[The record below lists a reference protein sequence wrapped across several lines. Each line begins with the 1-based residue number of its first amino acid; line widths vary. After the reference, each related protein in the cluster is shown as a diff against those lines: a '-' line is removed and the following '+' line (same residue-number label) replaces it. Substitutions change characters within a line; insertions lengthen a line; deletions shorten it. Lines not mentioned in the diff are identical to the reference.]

1 MYVRIRGN
9 MQARPGDAVAVRFLD
24 QARAI
29 GPCAALTPV
38 CD

>member
-1 MYVRIRGN
+1 